1 MRPHGSPEQLE
12 RRRRKAVALREQG
25 VGPSQIAR
33 RLNTTPQTVCQ
44 WVREHHRGG
53 DDALAAKPASGR
65 PSKLSVRQRR
75 GLVNCLLRDATD
87 FGFATNLWTCPRI
100 AELIERR
107 YGVSYH
113 VDAIPR
119 LMASL
124 GFSPSEA
131 RTPRRRA

>member
-1 MRPHGSPEQLE
+1 MRPHGSPKQLE
-12 RRRRKAVALREQG
+12 QRRRKAVVLRQQG
-25 VGPSQIAR
+25 VGPSEIAR

-44 WVREHHRGG
+44 WVREHRRGG

-75 GLVNCLLRDATD
+75 GLAKCLLRNATD
-87 FGFATNLWTCPRI
+87 LGFATNLWTCRRI
-100 AELIERR
+100 AELIEQR
-107 YGVSYH
+107 YAVRYH

-131 RTPRRRA
+131 

>member
-1 MRPHGSPEQLE
+1 MRPHGSPAQLE
-12 RRRRKAVALREQG
+12 RRRRKAVTLRERG

-33 RLNTTPQTVCQ
+33 QLNTTPQTVCQ
-44 WVREHHRGG
+44 WLRWYRHGG

-65 PSKLSVRQRR
+65 PPKLSVRQRR
-75 GLVNCLLRDATD
+75 GLVNCLLRNATD

-100 AELIERR
+100 AELIQRR